1 LAAAQNERGVFA
13 FEGQMVD
20 SPVLKHA
27 ATVVRR
33 AGDVAS
39 A

>member
-1 LAAAQNERGVFA
+1 VFA

-27 ATVVRR
+27 ETMLVR
-33 AGDVAS
+33 AGQAAS
-39 A
+39 G

>member
-1 LAAAQNERGVFA
+1 VFA

-27 ATVVRR
+27 QAMLVR
-33 AGDVAS
+33 AGERA
-39 A
+39 AG

>member
-1 LAAAQNERGVFA
+1 VFA

-27 ATVVRR
+27 QMTLRR
-33 AGDVAS
+33 AGETLPD
-39 A
+39 

>member
-1 LAAAQNERGVFA
+1 VFA

-27 ATVVRR
+27 AVLVRR
-33 AGDVAS
+33 AGES
-39 A
+39 AAG